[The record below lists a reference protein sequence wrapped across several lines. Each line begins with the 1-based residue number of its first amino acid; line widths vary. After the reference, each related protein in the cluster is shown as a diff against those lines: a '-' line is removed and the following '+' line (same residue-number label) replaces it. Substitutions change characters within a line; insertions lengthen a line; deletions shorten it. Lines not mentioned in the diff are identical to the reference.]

1 MQKKKILKMIACV
14 MIATSTLSGCRL
26 KNTKKIDKSDEN
38 YVINSSRTTEGYT
51 YDWIDFMNIS
61 VYGSDGVAYIEVT
74 PKEIKASDFQSDA
87 DYIAMKNTLDKLN
100 LSYKAGSNN
109 SASKLTVTP
118 DSNLKA
124 GDVVTFALTT
134 TVDSSLNMNTQE
146 YEFRIPTLSQSST
159 IDLFGEDDVIFYGL
173 DGTSEVYYEFTKNT
187 SFTDELQKNL
197 IYTIKTDGKVEADK
211 TILDI
216 SADLDNTFL
225 KEGGYTSF
233 AMYLSKFGYE
243 VESYSTQKVLHNVA
257 TPIDFNTVR
266 TDKVI
271 SALFEKIE
279 KAEISLKGSSTLN
292 QIASVQKL
300 YKDTD
305 EYTYYVVYQDMDSEG
320 NEKFLRRQF
329 RGACLNDEIII
340 LSLYNEEQS
349 AERYATEAYDN
360 GEVKISSFVS
370 EGVEEAESTEETENA
385 EESQD

>member
-1 MQKKKILKMIACV
+1 MHKKRILKYLACGV
-14 MIATSTLSGCRL
+14 LILSTLSGCRL
-26 KNTKKIDKSDEN
+26 KSTKKIDKSDAE
-38 YVINSSRTTEGYT
+38 YVINSNRTTEGYT

-74 PKEIKASDFQSDA
+74 PKELKASDFQSDA
-87 DYIAMKNTLDKLN
+87 DYIAMKSELDKLN

-134 TVDSSLNMNTQE
+134 TVDASLNMNTQE
-146 YEFRIPTLSQSST
+146 YEFRIPTLNQSS
-159 IDLFGEDDVIFYGL
+159 ILDLFNEDDVIFYGL
-173 DGTSEVYYEFTKNT
+173 EGTDEVYYQFTKNT

-197 IYTIKTDGKVEADK
+197 IYTIKLDGEVEADK

-216 SADLDNTFL
+216 SASLDNSFL
-225 KEGGYTSF
+225 KDGGYTSF

-257 TPIDFNTVR
+257 APIDYSTVR

-300 YKDTD
+300 YKDSD
-305 EYTYYVVYQDMDSEG
+305 EYTYYVIYQDMDSEG
-320 NEKFLRRQF
+320 NVKFLRRQF
-329 RGACLNDEIII
+329 RGAYLNDEVVI

-360 GEVKISSFVS
+360 GEVMISSFVS
-370 EGVEEAESTEETENA
+370 DSVEETEEPSET
-385 EESQD
+385 EENS

>member
-1 MQKKKILKMIACV
+1 MQKRKIAKYLVCAV
-14 MIATSTLSGCRL
+14 LAVSTLTGCRL
-26 KNTKKIDKSDEN
+26 KNTKKIDKSDPE
-38 YVINSSRTTEGYT
+38 YVINSTRTTEGYA

-74 PKEIKASDFQSDA
+74 PKELKASDFQNDE
-87 DYIAMKNTLDKLN
+87 DYIAMKSALDKLN

-109 SASKLTVTP
+109 SASKLSVTP

-134 TVDSSLNMNTQE
+134 TVDASLNMNTQE
-146 YEFRIPTLSQSST
+146 YEFRIPTLNESST
-159 IDLFGEDDVIFYGL
+159 IDLFSEDDVVFYGL
-173 DGTSEVYYEFTKNT
+173 QGTTEVYYQFTKNT

-197 IYTIKTDGKVEADK
+197 IYTIKTDGEVEADK

-216 SADLDNTFL
+216 SADLDKTFL
-225 KEGGYTSF
+225 KDGGYTSF

-243 VESYSTQKVLHNVA
+243 VDDYSTQKVLHNIA

-279 KAEISLKGSSTLN
+279 KAEISVKGSSTLN

-329 RGACLNDEIII
+329 RGAYLNDEVII

-360 GEVKISSFVS
+360 GEVMISSFVS
-370 EGVEEAESTEETENA
+370 ESAEEAEATEATEESN
-385 EESQD
+385 